1 MRERAGAPATS
12 GAKRG
17 HRDERQHAVMTELW
31 LVDLDRA
38 APALEAL
45 ERETSR
51 LGPDDRARAMRGADA
66 HERRH
71 RLAAYMALR
80 ILLERACGPAIRG
93 RKLLRGPSGKPHLG
107 PDAPGFSLAHIDRLA
122 LIAMAPAGAVGVDL
136 ERPRRLHVSSRRRD
150 EILAVGVGL
159 GGPLGTRTSHDP
171 HEEEA
176 LLRAWCRLEAFAKA
190 HGGGISHLLTEI
202 GIRGPDGRQLP
213 LVRIEGA
220 AHRLAQRDRLE
231 IADLAMPPGLL
242 AAVAAPEHPRSRQ
255 PRPFPAE
262 TTAIARIAEA
272 RTAPRRAPAG

>member
-17 HRDERQHAVMTELW
+17 HHDERQHAVMTELW

-38 APALEAL
+38 APALEVL
-45 ERETSR
+45 EHETPR

-80 ILLERACGPAIRG
+80 VLLERACGPAIRG

-107 PDAPGFSLAHIDRLA
+107 PDAPAFSLAHIDGLA

-159 GGPLGTRTSHDP
+159 GGPLGPRTSHDP

-190 HGGGISHLLTEI
+190 RGEGLSHLLGEL
-202 GIRGPDGRQLP
+202 GLREAGGRQLGGGQI
-213 LVRIEGA
+213 LA
-220 AHRLAQRDRLE
+220 AARRLAGRAGLE
-231 IADLAMPPGLL
+231 AADLKLPHGLYG
-242 AAVAAPEHPRSRQ
+242 AVAAASLSQPPRLR
-255 PRPFPAE
+255 RFPVGLE
-262 TTAIARIAEA
+262 AI
-272 RTAPRRAPAG
+272 RALLPTRG

>member
-1 MRERAGAPATS
+1 
-12 GAKRG
+12 
-17 HRDERQHAVMTELW
+17 MTELW

-45 ERETSR
+45 ERETPR

-107 PDAPGFSLAHIDRLA
+107 PDAPGFSLAHIDGLA
-122 LIAMAPAGAVGVDL
+122 LIAMAPVGAVGVDL

-213 LVRIEGA
+213 L
-220 AHRLAQRDRLE
+220 
-231 IADLAMPPGLL
+231 
-242 AAVAAPEHPRSRQ
+242 
-255 PRPFPAE
+255 
-262 TTAIARIAEA
+262 
-272 RTAPRRAPAG
+272 

>member
-1 MRERAGAPATS
+1 
-12 GAKRG
+12 
-17 HRDERQHAVMTELW
+17 MTELW
-31 LVDLDRA
+31 LVDLNQA

-45 ERETSR
+45 EHATPR
-51 LGPDDRARAMRGADA
+51 LGPDDRARALRAADV
-66 HERRH
+66 HEQRQ

-107 PDAPGFSLAHIDRLA
+107 PDAPAFSLAHIDGLA

-150 EILAVGVGL
+150 EILAVGAGL
-159 GGPLGTRTSHDP
+159 GGPLAAGTSHDP
-171 HEEEA
+171 HHEEA

-190 HGGGISHLLTEI
+190 HGGGISHLLAEI

-213 LVRIEGA
+213 LARIEGA

-242 AAVAAPEHPRSRQ
+242 AAVAAPEHPRARQ
-255 PRPFPAE
+255 PRPFPAD
-262 TTAIARIAEA
+262 THAIARIAEA
-272 RTAPRRAPAG
+272 RTRSRRAAAG